1 MAKKFKNN
9 KSNKYSHNNEF
20 AEEVLAKHDEMHA
33 AMNNPYGHPAN
44 RKRPGTR

>member
-20 AEEVLAKHDEMHA
+20 AEEVLAKHDVTHPA
-33 AMNNPYGHPAN
+33 QNNPGGNASRHI
-44 RKRPGTR
+44 RG